1 MNFSRVNKLITQAS
15 INNCSGFML
24 KDSNNIKY
32 FSGYTG
38 EGVAI
43 VSETGCAIIT
53 DGRYAE
59 QAQKQA
65 EGYEIYIFE
74 SGSYLDTLKD
84 TCDKLNIDS
93 MCYEADIVT
102 CDEFN
107 TMKASFAT
115 INLVPTK
122 AVGMTIRKIKDAS
135 EIKIMKKAAAI
146 TDELLEMAFLLSK
159 PGITELDLDAELAYL
174 LRKKFRAESAFD
186 TIVAS
191 GENGSMPHAFPTD
204 RVFKS
209 GEMITLDFGAALS
222 GYKSDMTRTYAIGE
236 PSEKM
241 NEIYEIVKE
250 AQHLAQNALKPG
262 VACKDIDAVARDY
275 ITKKGYGEYF
285 AHGLGHGVGLDIH
298 EFPRLGST
306 SNDILQENMVV
317 TVEPGIY
324 LPGVGGVRI
333 ENTCVITK
341 DSSKALFSASTDM
354 VKL

>member
-1 MNFSRVNKLITQAS
+1 MNFSRVNKLITQAN

-43 VSETGCAIIT
+43 VSEKGCAIIT
-53 DGRYAE
+53 DGRYTE
-59 QAQKQA
+59 QAQNQA
-65 EGYEIYIFE
+65 EGYDVIEFG
-74 SGSYLDTLKD
+74 SGKYLDTLKD
-84 TCDKLNIDS
+84 ACEKYSIDS
-93 MCYEADIVT
+93 ICYEADVVT

-107 TMKASFAT
+107 SMKAGFNS

-122 AVGMTIRKIKDAS
+122 AVGMTIRKIKDES
-135 EIKIMKKAAAI
+135 EIEIMQKAASV
-146 TDELLEMAFLLSK
+146 TDELLKMAHLLSK
-159 PGITELDLDAELAYL
+159 PGISELDLDAEISYL
-174 LRKKFRAESAFD
+174 MRKKFKAESAFD

-209 GEMITLDFGAALS
+209 GDMVTLDFGAALE
-222 GYKSDMTRTYAIGE
+222 GYKSDMTRTFAIGE
-236 PSEKM
+236 PSDKM
-241 NEIYEIVKE
+241 SEIYEIVKE
-250 AQHLAQNALKPG
+250 AQQKAQDALKPG
-262 VACKDIDAVARDY
+262 IACKDVDAIARDF
-275 ITKKGYGEYF
+275 IKEKGYGEYF
-285 AHGLGHGVGLDIH
+285 AHGLGHGVGLNIH
-298 EFPRLGST
+298 EFPRLGPN

-324 LPGVGGVRI
+324 LPGIGGVRI
-333 ENTCVITK
+333 ENTCVVTK
-341 DSSKALFSASTDM
+341 DGSETLFKTATDM

>member
-1 MNFSRVNKLITQAS
+1 MNYSRINKLITQAN

-24 KDSNNIKY
+24 KDENNIRY

-38 EGVAI
+38 EGIAI
-43 VSETGCAIIT
+43 ISENGCAIIT
-53 DGRYAE
+53 DSRYTE
-59 QAQKQA
+59 QAQNQA
-65 EGYEIYIFE
+65 EGFEIIDFAGSKYMDTIKNTCEKLKVE
-74 SGSYLDTLKD
+74 SV
-84 TCDKLNIDS
+84 
-93 MCYEADIVT
+93 CYEADVVT

-107 TMKASFAT
+107 TMKAAFSS

-122 AVGMTIRKIKDAS
+122 AVGMTIRKIKDES
-135 EIKIMKKAAAI
+135 EISMIKKAAAV
-146 TDELLEMAFLLSK
+146 TDQLLEMAYLLSK

-174 LRKKFRAESAFD
+174 TRKKFKATSAFD

-209 GEMITLDFGAALS
+209 GDMVTLDFGAALE

-241 NEIYEIVKE
+241 HEIYEIVKE
-250 AQHLAQNALKPG
+250 AQHLAEEAIKPG
-262 VACKDIDAVARDY
+262 IACKDIDAVARDF
-275 ITKKGYGEYF
+275 IAEKGYGEF
-285 AHGLGHGVGLDIH
+285 FGHGLGHGVGLNIH
-298 EFPRLGST
+298 EFPRLGPS
-306 SNDILQENMVV
+306 SNDVLQENMIV

-324 LPGVGGVRI
+324 LPGIGGVRI
-333 ENTCVITK
+333 ENTCVVTK
-341 DSSKALFSASTDM
+341 DGCKALFSASTDM

>member
-1 MNFSRVNKLITQAS
+1 MNFSRVNKLITQAN

-24 KDSNNIKY
+24 KDTNNIKY

-43 VSETGCAIIT
+43 VSENGCAIIT
-53 DGRYAE
+53 DGRYTE
-59 QAQKQA
+59 QAKKQA
-65 EGYEIYIFE
+65 EGYDIITYEN
-74 SGSYLDTLKD
+74 GKYLDTVTN

-93 MCYEADIVT
+93 VCYEADVVT

-107 TMKASFAT
+107 TMKAAFSS

-122 AVGMTIRKIKDAS
+122 SVGMTIRKIKDS
-135 EIKIMKKAAAI
+135 DEIKIMKRAAAI
-146 TDELLEMAFLLSK
+146 TDELLEMAHLLSK
-159 PGITELDLDAELAYL
+159 PGMSELDLDAEISYL
-174 LRKKFRAESAFD
+174 ISKKFKAEKAFD

-191 GENGSMPHAFPTD
+191 GENGSMPHAFPTE
-204 RVFKS
+204 RAFKS
-209 GEMITLDFGAALS
+209 GEMITLDFGAALE
-222 GYKSDMTRTYAIGE
+222 GYKSDMTRTFALGE
-236 PSEKM
+236 PSQKM
-241 NEIYEIVKE
+241 NEIYKIVME
-250 AQHLAQNALKPG
+250 AQSLAEKALKPG
-262 VACKDIDAVARDY
+262 VPCKDIDAVARDF
-275 ITKKGYGEYF
+275 IKEKGYGEYF
-285 AHGLGHGVGLDIH
+285 AHGLGHGVGLNIH
-298 EFPRLGST
+298 EFPRLGPT

-341 DSSKALFSASTDM
+341 DGSKAFFNAPTEM